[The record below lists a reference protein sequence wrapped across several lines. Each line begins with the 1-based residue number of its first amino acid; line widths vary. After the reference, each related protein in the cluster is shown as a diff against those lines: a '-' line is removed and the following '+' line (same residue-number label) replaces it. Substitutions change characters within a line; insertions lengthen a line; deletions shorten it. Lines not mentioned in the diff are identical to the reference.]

1 MSKER
6 DKLIKCVLTVEIE
19 LIGPLLTRSV
29 EARHFS
35 EDQSGLVVDGRP
47 ALPGTLVKGVFRSA
61 LEELADELAQNASLE
76 DEAETLNELQEF
88 IQAGFGPGVR
98 AGTGVDGIEYG
109 GASTVSENQESWEPA
124 RGSMNFA
131 GYWLAEKRDFRPT
144 NLTRVEINERL
155 GTVKPGSML
164 VACSPIAPGQHAVFG
179 GTIECWCSPERIA
192 SARTWLTRAACLIDA
207 LGGATTVGF
216 GSVNST
222 SISEPKILRCT
233 VPDSSQCA
241 GQESRGKNQTSGFGL
256 RIKPDR
262 PFCFSRPHGRS
273 NVLVS
278 EAFIPG
284 GAIIGAVANALQSP
298 STKGFDDL
306 EKNLHAI
313 HVSHAYPVADK
324 SSESSTK
331 TRPEMWPVPLP
342 LSLACAG
349 ETVSDFSSGT
359 AELAEAPVFA
369 PDWKS
374 SHRKKIRGALGIAKE
389 TGPERV
395 SIVRNQINPTTGS
408 AADAALFA
416 LDAIDPSG
424 HEWLS
429 NLKLDIDALID
440 GADPWQV
447 LAQFRAALDL
457 GLTGLGKTK
466 ARAQVEINEK
476 PWPRQF
482 ERTADDDMGLEIKP
496 GRTVRLLLASGADL
510 MGAVGALPG
519 TGKADR
525 LQSLYQDYFD
535 RVFGENSLA
544 LCDWFTRE
552 YLAGGR
558 YVYKRFWSSKDSSY
572 QPHVMTAAGSLFVLK
587 VNSSLNDDA
596 IEDLKATLD
605 RVRKLGLPADPQL
618 RENVDS
624 AAAPAK
630 TAWQRHPW
638 LPSQGYGEVIVN
650 PEIAIND
657 EKEKPDVTA

>member
-6 DKLIKCVLTVEIE
+6 DQLMKCVLTVEIE

-61 LEELADELAQNASLE
+61 LEELAEELAQNASFE
-76 DEAETLNELQEF
+76 DEPETLNELDEF
-88 IQAGFGPGVR
+88 IEAGFGPAVR

-109 GASTVSENQESWEPA
+109 GASTVSENQESWVPV
-124 RGSMNFA
+124 RGSINFA
-131 GYWLAEKRDFRPT
+131 GYWLAEKCDFQPT
-144 NLTRVEINERL
+144 NLTRIEINERL
-155 GTVKPGSML
+155 GTVEPGSML

-192 SARTWLTRAACLIDA
+192 AARTWLTRAACLIDA

-216 GSVNST
+216 GSVNGI
-222 SISEPKILRCT
+222 SISEPEILRCT
-233 VPDSSQCA
+233 VPDSSQRA
-241 GQESRGKNQTSGFGL
+241 SEENRGQNQTSGFGL

-278 EAFIPG
+278 EPFIPG

-313 HVSHAYPVADK
+313 HVSHAYSVADK
-324 SSESSTK
+324 SSESSNK
-331 TRPEMWPVPLP
+331 TRPEMRPIPLP

-349 ETVSDFSSGT
+349 ETIIDFASET
-359 AELAEAPVFA
+359 PELAEAPVFA

-374 SHRKKIRGALGIAKE
+374 LHRKKICGALGIEEE

-395 SIVRNQINPTTGS
+395 SIVRNRIDPTTGS

-429 NLKLDIDALID
+429 NLTLDNDALID

-447 LAQFRAALDL
+447 LAQFRAVLEL
-457 GLTGLGKTK
+457 GLAGLGKTK
-466 ARAQVEINEK
+466 ARAQVEMNEK
-476 PWPRQF
+476 PWLRQF
-482 ERTADDDMGLEIKP
+482 ERTVDDDMGGEIKP
-496 GRTVRLLLASGADL
+496 GSTVRLLLASGADL

-535 RVFGENSLA
+535 RVFGKNSLA

-596 IEDLKATLD
+596 IEGLKATLA
-605 RVRKLGLPADPQL
+605 RVRKLGLPAGPRL
-618 RENVDS
+618 RESADS
-624 AAAPAK
+624 AASTAE

-638 LPSQGYGEVIVN
+638 LSSQGYGEVIIN
-650 PEIAIND
+650 PEFRLSN
-657 EKEKPDVTA
+657 EKGEA